1 MSHMGVLKSSS
12 DGISLLNARASVTQ
26 RYTVA
31 QLLNECFVHTI
42 PAGNYMFKVEI
53 CSKLTIKTSEER

>member
-12 DGISLLNARASVTQ
+12 DRISLLNARASVTQ

-31 QLLNECFVHTI
+31 QLLNEFFVHVI
-42 PAGNYMFKVEI
+42 AAGKYMFKVEI
-53 CSKLTIKTSEER
+53 CSKLTIKTSEGR